1 MDDFILCLDENL
13 CVKKKRNKQHRHMLD
28 PVEAVLCEKYYHCEE
43 SIHCESQCNFPVSIS

>member
-13 CVKKKRNKQHRHMLD
+13 CVKKKRNEQHRHMLD